1 MKLIHD
7 EALKALYQS
16 LSRGLPGNA
25 DQRVGVDELLR
36 LANGEHLGARHQ
48 DALAGIAA
56 SSDQALTLRLL
67 VANAA
72 PARQLASEIE
82 AVRRPSVLAGL
93 AQWWRAAA
101 LPPIFASA
109 AVALMA
115 VMGFQF
121 LGSAPTPLMPQTA
134 QSPTEQ
140 PMFGGAFEAEDQ
152 LFAASLESGEASDRV
167 FNGDFDS

>member
-48 DALAGIAA
+48 DALAGLAA

-67 VANAA
+67 AGNAE
-72 PARQLASEIE
+72 PARALAQQLA
-82 AVRRPSVLAGL
+82 AARRPGPLAML
-93 AQWWRAAA
+93 SQWWRSAAM
-101 LPPIFASA
+101 PPIFASA

-121 LGSAPTPLMPQTA
+121 LGSAPASLPPLA
-134 QSPTEQ
+134 QQMTVEQ
-140 PMFGGAFEAEDQ
+140 PMFGGAFEADDQ
-152 LFAASLESGEASDRV
+152 LFAASLEHSEAADRM

>member
-25 DQRVGVDELLR
+25 DQRVGVEELLR
-36 LANGEHLGARHQ
+36 LANGEHLGNRHQ
-48 DALAGIAA
+48 DALAGLAA

-72 PARQLASEIE
+72 AARQLSSEVG
-82 AVRRPSVLAGL
+82 ALRRPGPLAAL
-93 AQWWRAAA
+93 TQWWRSAA

-121 LGSAPTPLMPQTA
+121 LGSAPARQLPQTVQTPA
-134 QSPTEQ
+134 EQ
-140 PMFGGAFEAEDQ
+140 PMFGGAFEADDQ
-152 LFAASLESGEASDRV
+152 LFAASLESSEVSDRM

>member
-7 EALKALYQS
+7 EALKALYQN

-25 DQRVGVDELLR
+25 DQRVGIDELLR
-36 LANGEHLGARHQ
+36 LANGEHLGGRHQ

-56 SSDQALTLRLL
+56 SADQALTLRMLID
-67 VANAA
+67 NAA
-72 PARQLASEIE
+72 AARQLAAEVS
-82 AVRRPSVLAGL
+82 ALRRPGPLAAL
-93 AQWWRAAA
+93 AHWWRSAA

-121 LGSAPTPLMPQTA
+121 LGSAPASLPQTVQ
-134 QSPTEQ
+134 QSVEQ
-140 PMFGGAFEAEDQ
+140 PLFGGAFEADDQ
-152 LFAASLESGEASDRV
+152 MFAASLENSEAGDRM